1 MSARPTIGNRMCVS
15 YVSQAYSVGR
25 VCCGV
30 GARGRES
37 DQCLCQLCQ
46 PGLLWCVCAGVGGGG
61 EVGVEVGGSCESIS
75 VVWAELNRL

>member
-1 MSARPTIGNRMCVS
+1 MLVMSARPTIGNRMCVS

-61 EVGVEVGGSCESIS
+61 EVGGGGAAVSPS
-75 VVWAELNRL
+75 VLCGRS